1 MGLQGGLPRGLP
13 GGSPEG
19 RPEGLPEGLP
29 RGETGP
35 SAADFVEKA
44 YPPARP
50 AGPVGNAP
58 GVNAPV
64 INAPVINAMS
74 VDVEDYF
81 HVQAFAG
88 TVARADWPT
97 RTARVERNTD
107 RVLAL
112 FAAADVRATFFTLA
126 WVAER
131 HGALIRRI
139 VAAGHELASHGYA
152 HVRADAQT
160 PAAFQADVR
169 RAKSILEQ
177 AGGVAVRG
185 YRAATFSI
193 GADNLWAF
201 EVLAEAGYAYSSS
214 IYPLRREL
222 CGMADAPR
230 FPFYPAGA
238 GGIEEYPLSTVLAA
252 GRRWPCAGGG
262 HFRIWPYAYTRWAL
276 GRINRVEG
284 RPAMFYFHPWE
295 IDPDQ
300 PRVAGLPLK
309 ARARHYTGL
318 GRMQGRLRHLLGDFA
333 WDRIDRVFLE
343 PVGP

>member
-1 MGLQGGLPRGLP
+1 MPVGRPAGRPVGLP
-13 GGSPEG
+13 GA
-19 RPEGLPEGLP
+19 L
-29 RGETGP
+29 TGP
-35 SAADFVEKA
+35 TVAGFVEKA
-44 YPPARP
+44 WPPAGFAAPMPEAR
-50 AGPVGNAP
+50 AAAPVVDAP
-58 GVNAPV
+58 VVNAPV
-64 INAPVINAMS
+64 VNAMS
-74 VDVEDYF
+74 VDVEDYYQ
-81 HVQAFAG
+81 VQAFAG
-88 TVARADWPT
+88 TLARADWP
-97 RTARVERNTD
+97 AQASRVEANTD
-107 RVLAL
+107 AVLAL
-112 FAAADVRATFFTLA
+112 FEAAGVAATFFTLA

-160 PAAFQADVR
+160 VAEFRADVGQ
-169 RAKSILEQ
+169 AKSILEQ

-201 EVLAEAGYAYSSS
+201 EVLGEAGYAYSSS

-238 GGIEEYPLSTVLAA
+238 GGIEEYPLSTVVAA

-262 HFRIWPYAYTRWAL
+262 HFRLWPYADSRWAL
-276 GRINRVEG
+276 ARINRAEG

-300 PRVAGLPLK
+300 PRIPGLPLK

-318 GRMQGRLRHLLGDFA
+318 GRMAGRLRRLLGQFA
-333 WDRIDRVFLE
+333 WDRVDRVFLE
-343 PVGP
+343 PAR

>member
-1 MGLQGGLPRGLP
+1 MSRP
-13 GGSPEG
+13 GS
-19 RPEGLPEGLP
+19 R
-29 RGETGP
+29 
-35 SAADFVEKA
+35 AAPTIAGFVDKA

-50 AGPVGNAP
+50 ADTPI
-58 GVNAPV
+58 VNAL
-64 INAPVINAMS
+64 S
-74 VDVEDYF
+74 VDVEDYYQ
-81 HVQAFAG
+81 VQAFAG
-88 TVARADWPT
+88 TLARADWPSQT
-97 RTARVERNTD
+97 SRVERNTD
-107 RVLAL
+107 LVLAL
-112 FAAADVRATFFTLA
+112 FAAAGVRATFFTLA

-152 HVRADAQT
+152 HVRADGQT
-160 PAAFQADVR
+160 PAAFGADVG

-201 EVLAEAGYAYSSS
+201 AVLEEAGYAYSSS

-222 CGMADAPR
+222 CGMAEAPR
-230 FPFYPAGA
+230 VPFYPAGA
-238 GGIEEYPLSTVLAA
+238 GGIEEYPLATVRAA

-262 HFRIWPYAYTRWAL
+262 HFRIWPYGYSRWAL
-276 GRINRVEG
+276 GRINRAEG

-300 PRVAGLPLK
+300 PRIAGLPLK

-318 GRMQGRLRHLLGDFA
+318 GRMADRLRRLLGDFA
-333 WDRIDRVFLE
+333 WDRVDRVFLE
-343 PVGP
+343 PGGQAGSPGDGQGGNQCA